1 MRTSYDTQLYT
12 MSVDQSVAHMVPA
25 HEHTHFEEES
35 VVQVIITSECVA
47 LCVYC
52 ITTVYIHTQLESC
65 FRGVL
70 YI

>member
-35 VVQVIITSECVA
+35 VVQVIITSEYMC
-47 LCVYC
+47 
-52 ITTVYIHTQLESC
+52 
-65 FRGVL
+65 VL
-70 YI
+70 YSYTHS

>member
-25 HEHTHFEEES
+25 HEHTQFEEES

-47 LCVYC
+47 LC
-52 ITTVYIHTQLESC
+52 ITSVHTQLESC